1 MTSETKSES
10 KKDTHNRNSNDWRES
25 REMREPGTT
34 STGLTGYLN
43 EQALI
48 KFRRLLQEERERIL
62 KNTRAA
68 LQAEIAHS
76 SDDLM
81 DETDLAVSEISQ
93 SLVFKLRDRERL
105 LLQKI
110 DQAMFRMAE
119 GTFGTCEDCEERIEP
134 RRLEARPVSTLCIA
148 CKEREEHR
156 EKIFA

>member
-1 MTSETKSES
+1 MTPEVRPEAKPET
-10 KKDTHNRNSNDWRES
+10 KKDTEKKLSRASRERES
-25 REMREPGTT
+25 T
-34 STGLTGYLN
+34 STGLTSCLN
-43 EQALI
+43 EQSLN
-48 KFRRLLQEERERIL
+48 KFKRLLQEERERIL
-62 KNTRAA
+62 KNTRSA
-68 LQAEIAHS
+68 LQAELAHS
-76 SDDLM
+76 TDDLM

-110 DQAMFRMAE
+110 DQAMFRMAA
-119 GTFGTCEDCEERIEP
+119 GTFGICDDCEEMIEP

>member
-1 MTSETKSES
+1 MTPEVKSQGRAQRERET
-10 KKDTHNRNSNDWRES
+10 T
-25 REMREPGTT
+25 PAAVP
-34 STGLTGYLN
+34 GYLN
-43 EQALI
+43 EQALV

-68 LQAEIAHS
+68 LQAELAHS

-81 DETDLAVSEISQ
+81 DETDLAVSEINQ
-93 SLVFKLRDRERL
+93 SLIFKLRDRERQ

-110 DQAMFRMAE
+110 DQAMFRMAD
-119 GTFGTCEDCEERIEP
+119 GSFGTCEDCEELIEP